1 MANIGPQ
8 RADISLG
15 LLGSCADVGLAVQA
29 RKARAAAA
37 EMTSATVGRPGNR
50 QPAKPKQKPSHACCE
65 ILSSAKQE
73 TQDEVLP
80 CNFPCCRIVSWVDEG
95 MGPWPRSRGP
105 GCPRRL
111 REAQHGEQVVWR
123 PRPRPRWRK
132 RRKVCH
138 RNPRCGGPAAGW
150 TRGQSAPTANP
161 SLRLSAELR
170 SSDQPACACIAC
182 VGGCPA
188 PRHLRH
194 TVTRVATPSS
204 PPSFARLVR
213 NPTR

>member
-1 MANIGPQ
+1 M
-8 RADISLG
+8 R
-15 LLGSCADVGLAVQA
+15 
-29 RKARAAAA
+29 
-37 EMTSATVGRPGNR
+37 
-50 QPAKPKQKPSHACCE
+50 
-65 ILSSAKQE
+65 
-73 TQDEVLP
+73 
-80 CNFPCCRIVSWVDEG
+80 CCRAISRAVVSWVDEG

-170 SSDQPACACIAC
+170 SSDQSACACIAC
-182 VGGCPA
+182 VGLPG
-188 PRHLRH
+188 
-194 TVTRVATPSS
+194 ATS
-204 PPSFARLVR
+204 PPPHRDPRCDSFPHHITGHSYAQRCGTRCRVGGRTNVRLCASRCKDKKSQNVSEIEQKSPVLTRTLSASSFPARGPQPPG
-213 NPTR
+213 NKKFGSIHAGCTHAGP